1 MSNRHYLL
9 KNVAFF
15 LALSLLGFVIASERK
30 DANEPLIYL
39 NEERLLVSKQRL
51 SEGHESYESAYKEL
65 LSLANTELQ
74 ETVDP
79 VTNKTM
85 LPASGDIHDYYTL
98 GSYYWP
104 DETKEDGLP
113 WIYKDGQFNPISNG
127 PETDWKRR
135 NAMLDSLEVLTLAFY
150 FSEDLVYLEKA
161 KEIVEIWFINDETKM
176 NPNVDYGKAI
186 PGKSAGTNF
195 SIIDWT
201 DIGKVATVAQLLKRT
216 GLWKEKEASKMRLWF
231 EEYYVWLT
239 TSEFGKLEE
248 TRKNN
253 HGTNYDYQAI
263 GLMIYLGKKGDA
275 IEKLNAVKTTRIAAQ
290 IEPDGS
296 QPLELARTKSVNYSV
311 NNLWALTRITDLG
324 RRHTP
329 VDLMD
334 IESKH
339 GASIEAAMSFLE
351 PYILGEKM
359 WKWKQITGGG
369 AEKQLQNLAAPK
381 INKMA
386 LLLGEKPLIDNISVY
401 EKLSAA
407 DVMTYAPY

>member
-1 MSNRHYLL
+1 MNNPHYLL
-9 KNVAFF
+9 KSVAFF
-15 LALSLLGFVIASERK
+15 FAISLLGFVIASERK

-39 NEERLLVSKQRL
+39 NEERLLISKQRL
-51 SEGHESYESAYKEL
+51 SEGQEPYQDAYEKV
-65 LSLANTELQ
+65 LSIANEAL
-74 ETVDP
+74 EKPVDP

-85 LPASGDIHDYYTL
+85 LPASGDIHDYHTL

-127 PETDWKRR
+127 PETDWLRR
-135 NAMLDSLEVLTLAFY
+135 KAMFDSLEVLTLAFY
-150 FSEDLVYLEKA
+150 FSENAVYLEKA
-161 KEIVEIWFINDETKM
+161 KDIVETWFINNDTKM

-186 PGKSAGTNF
+186 PGKTGGTNF

-216 GLWKEKEASKMRLWF
+216 GLWQEIEASKMRLWF

-239 TSEFGKLEE
+239 TSDFGKLEE

-263 GLMIYLGKKGDA
+263 GLMLYLGKKSDA

-311 NNLWALTRITDLG
+311 NNLWALARITDLG

-329 VDLMD
+329 VNLLQF
-334 IESKH
+334 ESQT
-339 GASIEAAMSFLE
+339 GASIKTAISFLV
-351 PYILGEKM
+351 PYILGENK
-359 WKWKQITGGG
+359 WKWKQISGGG
-369 AEKQLQNLAAPK
+369 AENQLQNLAAPK
-381 INKMA
+381 INQMA
-386 LLLGEKPLIDNISVY
+386 LLLGEKPPFDNVSVY

-407 DVMTYAPY
+407 DVLTYAPY

>member
-1 MSNRHYLL
+1 MNNRHYLL
-9 KNVAFF
+9 KNIAFF
-15 LALSLLGFVIASERK
+15 LSLSLLGFVIASERK
-30 DANEPLIYL
+30 GANEPLIYL
-39 NEERLLVSKQRL
+39 NEEKLLVSKQRL
-51 SEGHESYESAYKEL
+51 SEGHKAYESAYEKL

-74 ETVDP
+74 KAVDP

-85 LPASGDIHDYYTL
+85 IPASGDIHDYHTL

-135 NAMLDSLEVLTLAFY
+135 NVMLDSLEVLTLAFY

-161 KEIVEIWFINDETKM
+161 KEIIEIWFINDETKM

-201 DIGKVATVAQLLKRT
+201 DIGKVATVAQLLQRT
-216 GLWKEKEASKMRLWF
+216 GLWQEKEASKMRTWF

-263 GLMIYLGKKGDA
+263 GLMLYLGKKSDA

-290 IEPDGS
+290 IESDGS

-311 NNLWALTRITDLG
+311 NNLWALARITDLG
-324 RRHTP
+324 RRHTS
-329 VDLMD
+329 VDLLQFK
-334 IESKH
+334 SH
-339 GASIEAAMSFLE
+339 TGASIESAMRFLV
-351 PYILGEKM
+351 PYILGEKK

-369 AEKQLQNLAAPK
+369 AEKRLQSLAAPK
-381 INKMA
+381 LSKIA
-386 LLLGEKPLIDNISVY
+386 LLFGQELLFDSKSGFEKFSAIDV
-401 EKLSAA
+401 L
-407 DVMTYAPY
+407 TYAPY